1 LSEDISLEG
10 ALTLDSSVLV
20 EMLDGSETGS
30 KVSKQLEQGKFSAH
44 TSYVNLAEAGYVL
57 CRRIGHERAISAV
70 RALVGSS
77 VLAIEEGADIH
88 MLVARLK
95 CERAISL
102 ADCYTL
108 AVSETTGT
116 RPVFAKREKDL
127 DLEMSRKALLFEPLF
142 LK

>member
-1 LSEDISLEG
+1 MSKDISLEG

-20 EMLDGSETGS
+20 EMLGGSETGT
-30 KVSKQLEQGKFSAH
+30 KVSGMLEQGRFSAH

-70 RALVGSS
+70 RALAASS
-77 VLAIEEGADIH
+77 MLAIEERADIH
-88 MLVARLK
+88 LVVARLK

-108 AVSETTGT
+108 AVSEMTET
-116 RPVFAKREKDL
+116 RPVFANREKDL
-127 DLEMSRKALLFEPLF
+127 DLEMSRKAFRFQPLF
-142 LK
+142 LE

>member
-1 LSEDISLEG
+1 MIEDISLEG

-30 KVSKQLEQGKFSAH
+30 EVSRLLEQGRFSAH

-57 CRRIGHERAISAV
+57 CRRIGHERAIASV
-70 RALVGSS
+70 RALIASS
-77 VLAIEEGADIH
+77 VLAIEENADIH
-88 MLVARLK
+88 IFVTRLK

-108 AVSETTGT
+108 AVSEMTET
-116 RPVFAKREKDL
+116 RPVFAKKEKDL
-127 DLEMSRKALLFEPLF
+127 DLEMSRKALRFQPLF

>member
-1 LSEDISLEG
+1 MSEDIFLEG
-10 ALTLDSSVLV
+10 ALTLDSSVLI

-30 KVSKQLEQGKFSAH
+30 KVSRMLEQGSFSAH

-70 RALVGSS
+70 KALVASS
-77 VLAIEEGADIH
+77 MLAIEERAEIH
-88 MLVARLK
+88 IVVARLK

-108 AVSETTGT
+108 AVSEMTET
-116 RPVFAKREKDL
+116 RPVYANREKDL
-127 DLEMSRKALLFEPLF
+127 DLEMSRKALRFQPLF